1 MSHFDFGFY
10 LRKFKMKKRT
20 VLLSGFFVFLLGHFF
35 PGSSGAE
42 DKTLDN
48 VLKRF
53 TPHLSGHA
61 LLGAVKQG
69 DLNTTL
75 ENAQGQSYDK
85 YYHFNG
91 LVNFGST
98 FKIADDIYF
107 GHMLHA
113 GSGGDY
119 LGFKADDKVV
129 ITDLYFQF
137 DNFLLKNLS
146 LTAGSYDIPFGEM
159 TWYLTNNAYSIKNPF
174 VANSLFYSMLG
185 GNPVGTTNT
194 VGLKAEY
201 KTKNW
206 GLLFNL
212 SNGAQAGASNE
223 DGNFALIGKVDLHTA
238 KFYKLSI
245 SGIHSDQRQ
254 SRLVTGDVSE
264 RLNMNNKISGGLL
277 DLHLDFKWRPVKLS
291 FKGYGGMFRIEDMK
305 TASTFYTGMAQI
317 KATLWEKTYF
327 ALRAS
332 FWLPDDSDG
341 DGLGISTSPYCVGH
355 SCIWP
360 SLINESDISSPV
372 MDQRVVRWQAAAG
385 YWVKDNLKVKLSGFV
400 DQYQY
405 NKFKHNFYSLLLST
419 TFTY

>member
-1 MSHFDFGFY
+1 
-10 LRKFKMKKRT
+10 MKNRT
-20 VLLSGFFVFLLGHFF
+20 IFLSILCVLLLGSFF
-35 PGSSGAE
+35 SSPSEAE
-42 DKTLDN
+42 DKTVDN
-48 VLKRF
+48 ILKRI

-75 ENAQGQSYDK
+75 ENAQGQSYDN

-98 FKIADDIYF
+98 FKIAEDIYF

-129 ITDLYFQF
+129 ITDLYIQF
-137 DNFLLKNLS
+137 DNFLLRNLS
-146 LTAGSYDIPFGEM
+146 LTTGSYDIPFGEM

-206 GLLFNL
+206 GWLVSL

-238 KFYKLSI
+238 KFYKISI
-245 SGIHSDQRQ
+245 NALHSDQRQ
-254 SRLVTGDVSE
+254 SRLVTGDISDK
-264 RLNMNNKISGGLL
+264 LDMNNMISGGLL

-291 FKGYGGMFRIEDMK
+291 FKGYGGWFRIAD
-305 TASTFYTGMAQI
+305 TANTSIFYTAMAQI
-317 KATLWEKTYF
+317 KATFWEKTYF

-332 FWLPDDSDG
+332 FWLPEDTDG
-341 DGLGISTSPYCVGH
+341 DGQGISTSPYCVGH
-355 SCIWP
+355 SCVWP
-360 SLINESDISSPV
+360 SLINEPGISSPV

-385 YWVKDNLKVKLSGFV
+385 YWLKDNIKVKLSGFF